1 MGDPMFKI
9 THENAWFMAQC
20 SIEHD
25 SLDRKLVF
33 KCLDN
38 QLPTF
43 KVAHD
48 KVKTYAHYELDLL
61 C

>member
-1 MGDPMFKI
+1 
-9 THENAWFMAQC
+9 MAQC

-25 SLDRKLVF
+25 SLERKLVF